1 MDLPNRLN
9 LHGGLIWPQ
18 KGSTDK
24 LPLTSPQISTSVLQN
39 SPTIPIDLVA
49 TRMFA
54 EGARPNSLMSHL
66 VEKHRSP
73 ARIRN
78 HHTPVAKRRATR
90 GWFAWCGAFLL
101 LWSLCAAFARSEDGL
116 PAGESGVLLLEGNRI
131 VQGRITPQ
139 GQTYSVQQAAGTLIV
154 SKDQVRFVGVDLQ
167 SVYVHLQ
174 DGLPKPASADDHVEL
189 ARWCVG
195 YRLLSEARFEFE
207 SALEIDPS
215 RDDIRRNLTKLD
227 SYLKR
232 PVSTES
238 KPVKS
243 LTPAERMH
251 KAAIGQDAESL
262 GGLPREAGQVFTRRI
277 QPIIMRNCTASACHG
292 PKSDQTF
299 KLSLVYQTGN
309 QQQATTSKNLL
320 ALMPYIDRESPKS
333 SKLWKLLKTNHGAIG
348 NSIFVG
354 QKGKEQLETFR
365 NWLLSLEEEADEE
378 PRTAKKHSPAKI
390 QQAAHTAESKPRYQ
404 KGVRPPADSGIV
416 QADAED
422 DAPPIPE
429 TRVAWP
435 KKEGETAPRTRPA
448 ASPPTEKKTTFA
460 KSGQLPET
468 EPIISNEPPMVPDE
482 VVEDPFDPNEFNSRQ
497 RVKKT
502 LGS

>member
-1 MDLPNRLN
+1 
-9 LHGGLIWPQ
+9 
-18 KGSTDK
+18 
-24 LPLTSPQISTSVLQN
+24 
-39 SPTIPIDLVA
+39 
-49 TRMFA
+49 
-54 EGARPNSLMSHL
+54 MSHL
-66 VEKHRSP
+66 VEKHPFPALIHDHHASAKGRSP
-73 ARIRN
+73 
-78 HHTPVAKRRATR
+78 R
-90 GWFAWCGAFLL
+90 GWIAWCGAFLV
-101 LWSLCAAFARSEDGL
+101 LWSLCATFARSEGDL
-116 PAGESGVLLLEGNRI
+116 PAGEPGVLLLEGNRI

-139 GQTYSVQQAAGTLIV
+139 GQTYSVQQPAGTLIV
-154 SKDQVRFVGVDLQ
+154 SKEQVRFVGVDLQ

-174 DGLPKPASADDHVEL
+174 DGLANPASADDHVEL

-207 SALEIDPS
+207 AALEIDPS

-227 SYLKR
+227 SFLKR
-232 PVSTES
+232 PISTES

-243 LTPAERMH
+243 LTPAERMA
-251 KAAIGQDAESL
+251 KQAVGGMEVESL
-262 GGLPREAGQVFTRRI
+262 GGLPREAGQVFTRRV

-299 KLSLVYQTGN
+299 KLNLVYQTGT

-354 QKGKEQLETFR
+354 QKGEEQLESFR
-365 NWLLSLEEEADEE
+365 NWLLSLEEESDEE
-378 PRTAKKHSPAKI
+378 PRTAKKHAPAKI
-390 QQAAHTAESKPRYQ
+390 QQAAHTADSKQRYQ
-404 KGVRPPADSGIV
+404 KGVRPPSTGVV
-416 QADAED
+416 QANAEE

-429 TRVAWP
+429 ARVAWP
-435 KKEGETAPRTRPA
+435 RKEGETAPRTQPA
-448 ASPPTEKKTTFA
+448 TSPRTEKKTTSA
-460 KSGQLPET
+460 KTSRLPET
-468 EPIISNEPPMVPDE
+468 EPIISDEPPAVPDD

>member
-1 MDLPNRLN
+1 MQKCQPAAIRRRL
-9 LHGGLIWPQ
+9 
-18 KGSTDK
+18 
-24 LPLTSPQISTSVLQN
+24 
-39 SPTIPIDLVA
+39 
-49 TRMFA
+49 
-54 EGARPNSLMSHL
+54 
-66 VEKHRSP
+66 
-73 ARIRN
+73 
-78 HHTPVAKRRATR
+78 TR
-90 GWFAWCGAFLL
+90 GWIAWCGAFLL
-101 LWSLCAAFARSEDGL
+101 LWSLCATFARSEDDL
-116 PAGESGVLLLEGNRI
+116 PAGEPGVLLIENNRI

-139 GQTYSVQQAAGTLIV
+139 GQTYSVQQPAGTLIV
-154 SKDQVRFVGVDLQ
+154 SKEQVRFVGVDLQ

-174 DGLPKPASADDHVEL
+174 DKLPKPASADDHVEL

-243 LTPAERMH
+243 LTPAERIA
-251 KAAIGQDAESL
+251 KSALGGLDAESL
-262 GGLPREAGQVFTRRI
+262 GGLPREAGQVFTRRV

-299 KLSLVYQTGN
+299 KLSLVYPTGN

-333 SKLWKLLKTNHGAIG
+333 SPLWKLLKTNHGAIG

-365 NWLLSLEEEADEE
+365 NWLLSLEEESDED

-404 KGVRPPADSGIV
+404 KGVRPPASSAVV
-416 QADAED
+416 QAQAEEEG
-422 DAPPIPE
+422 PPIPE

-448 ASPPTEKKTTFA
+448 ASSSTEKKTAPA
-460 KSGQLPET
+460 KIGQLPDA
-468 EPIISNEPPMVPDE
+468 EPIISEERPVEPDD
-482 VVEDPFDPNEFNSRQ
+482 VVEDPFDPHEFNSRQ